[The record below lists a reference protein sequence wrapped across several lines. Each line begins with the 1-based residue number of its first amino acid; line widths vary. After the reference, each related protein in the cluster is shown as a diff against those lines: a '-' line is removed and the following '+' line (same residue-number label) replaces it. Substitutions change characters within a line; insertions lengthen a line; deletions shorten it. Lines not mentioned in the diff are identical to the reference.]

1 VVSDEARRR
10 RARLKRPGR
19 PHLDPIPGLALP
31 AGDDDETAAAPS
43 LRARFEAAMAPGPAD
58 GAATRDAE
66 IARALAEAPI
76 ERIAEVVYGS
86 NGVFLL
92 ELDAPDP
99 AKPAEP
105 LRAVYKPVRGERP
118 LWDFPRRTLYLRE
131 VAAYIVDSA
140 LGLHRVPVTVLRDGP
155 LGPGSVQRFVHV
167 LDEPLTA
174 ERADQLDSQLRAV
187 AVLDV
192 LINNAD
198 RKRTHLLVV
207 DGPSVKAIDNAL
219 SFLPY
224 PRQRT
229 ALLSLGGSPL
239 PARLAKRVRDL
250 AGDEARMIA
259 LRLRLR
265 RLLSE
270 AEVDAFGHRVAEL
283 AEDPTYPEL
292 DDWDGR
298 PFEWW

>member
-1 VVSDEARRR
+1 VSDDAPRRR
-10 RARLKRPGR
+10 HRQQRPRR

-31 AGDDDETAAAPS
+31 AGDDELAAPS
-43 LRARFEAAMAPGPAD
+43 LRERFEAAIAPGPAD
-58 GAATRDAE
+58 GVATRDVE
-66 IARALAEAPI
+66 VARMLAEAPI

-99 AKPAEP
+99 AVPTEP

-131 VAAYIVDSA
+131 AAAYIVDAA

-167 LDEPLTA
+167 LDEQLTPD
-174 ERADQLDSQLRAV
+174 RASKLESQLRAV
-187 AVLDV
+187 ALLDV
-192 LINNAD
+192 VINNAD
-198 RKRTHLLVV
+198 RKRTHLLVI

-229 ALLSLGGSPL
+229 ALIALGGSQL
-239 PARLAKRVRDL
+239 PARLAQRVQDL
-250 AGDEARMIA
+250 AHDDARMTA
-259 LRLRLR
+259 LRTRLG
-265 RLLSE
+265 RLLNA
-270 AEVDAFGHRVAEL
+270 AEVEAFGHRVAEL
-283 AEDPTYPEL
+283 AEDPTYPVL

>member
-1 VVSDEARRR
+1 VSEEARRR
-10 RARLKRPGR
+10 RDRRQRTRR

-31 AGDDDETAAAPS
+31 AGDDDETAAPS

-99 AKPAEP
+99 AAPAEP

-131 VAAYIVDSA
+131 VAAYIVDAA

-167 LDEPLTA
+167 LGEPLTA
-174 ERADQLDSQLRAV
+174 ERAEQLESQLRAV

-207 DGPSVKAIDNAL
+207 NGPSVKAIDNAL

-229 ALLSLGGSPL
+229 ALIALGGSPL
-239 PARLAKRVRDL
+239 PARLAKRLRDL
-250 AGDEARMIA
+250 AGDEIRMTA
-259 LRLRLR
+259 LRSRLR

-270 AEVDAFGHRVAEL
+270 AEVEAFGHRVAEL
-283 AEDPTYPEL
+283 AADPTYPVL

>member
-1 VVSDEARRR
+1 
-10 RARLKRPGR
+10 
-19 PHLDPIPGLALP
+19 
-31 AGDDDETAAAPS
+31 
-43 LRARFEAAMAPGPAD
+43 MAPGPED
-58 GAATRDAE
+58 GVATRDTE
-66 IARALAEAPI
+66 VARALATAAI
-76 ERIAEVVYGS
+76 GRIAEVAYGS

-99 AKPAEP
+99 AIPTEP

-131 VAAYIVDSA
+131 VAAYTVDAA
-140 LGLHRVPVTVLRDGP
+140 LGLNRVPATVLRDGP

-167 LDEPLTA
+167 LDAPLTA
-174 ERADQLDSQLRAV
+174 EAASKLESQLRAV

-198 RKRTHLLVV
+198 RKRTHLLVI

-229 ALLSLGGSPL
+229 ALIALGGSEL
-239 PARLAKRVRDL
+239 PAGLAKRVQSLARD
-250 AGDEARMIA
+250 ETRMAA
-259 LRLRLR
+259 LRTRLG
-265 RLLSE
+265 RLLSP
-270 AEVDAFGHRVAEL
+270 AEVDAFGHRVSEL
-283 AEDPTYPEL
+283 GADPTYPVL

>member
-1 VVSDEARRR
+1 MSAEQPRRPARVQRRR
-10 RARLKRPGR
+10 R
-19 PHLDPIPGLALP
+19 PHLDPVPGLALP
-31 AGDDDETAAAPS
+31 AGDDETSAAPS
-43 LRARFEAAMAPGPAD
+43 LRERFEAALAPGPAD
-58 GAATRDAE
+58 GAAPRDVE
-66 IARALAEAPI
+66 VARALAEARI
-76 ERIAEVVYGS
+76 EGIGEVVYGS

-99 AKPAEP
+99 AAPAQP

-131 VAAYIVDSA
+131 VAAYIVDAA

-167 LDEPLTA
+167 LEEGLTPGQP
-174 ERADQLDSQLRAV
+174 ERLEAQLRAV
-187 AVLDV
+187 ALLDV

-198 RKRTHLLVV
+198 RKRAHLLVV
-207 DGPSVKAIDNAL
+207 DGPNVCAIDNAL

-229 ALLSLGGSPL
+229 ALIALGGSALSP
-239 PARLAKRVRDL
+239 RLAKRIQRL
-250 AGDEARMIA
+250 AGDETRTAA
-259 LRLRLR
+259 LQTRLR

-270 AEVDAFGHRVAEL
+270 AEVEAFGHRVAEL
-283 AEDPTYPEL
+283 AADPTYPRL

>member
-1 VVSDEARRR
+1 
-10 RARLKRPGR
+10 
-19 PHLDPIPGLALP
+19 LP
-31 AGDDDETAAAPS
+31 AGDDETAEPS
-43 LRARFEAAMAPGPAD
+43 LRARFEAAVAPGPTD
-58 GAATRDAE
+58 GAAPRDAE
-66 IARALAEAPI
+66 IARSLAEAPI
-76 ERIAEVVYGS
+76 DGIAEVVYGS

-99 AKPAEP
+99 ALPTQP

-131 VAAYIVDSA
+131 VAAYVVDAA

-167 LDEPLTA
+167 LDEALTA
-174 ERADQLDSQLRAV
+174 ERAGKLDSQLRAV

-198 RKRTHLLVV
+198 RKRSHLLVV

-239 PARLAKRVRDL
+239 PPRLAERVQDL
-250 AGDEARMIA
+250 ARDDVRMSA
-259 LRLRLR
+259 LRTRLG
-265 RLLSE
+265 RLLNE
-270 AEVDAFGHRVAEL
+270 AEVTAFASRVAEL
-283 AEDPTYPEL
+283 AEDPTYPVL

>member
-1 VVSDEARRR
+1 
-10 RARLKRPGR
+10 
-19 PHLDPIPGLALP
+19 
-31 AGDDDETAAAPS
+31 
-43 LRARFEAAMAPGPAD
+43 MAPGPAD

-229 ALLSLGGSPL
+229 ALISLGGSPL

-250 AGDEARMIA
+250 AGDAARMTA

-270 AEVDAFGHRVAEL
+270 AEVDALSHRVAEL
-283 AEDPTYPEL
+283 AEDPTYPVL

>member
-1 VVSDEARRR
+1 MSEERSRRHDRGR
-10 RARLKRPGR
+10 RPRR

-31 AGDDDETAAAPS
+31 AGDDETAPT
-43 LRARFEAAMAPGPAD
+43 LRERFEAALAPGPAE
-58 GAATRDAE
+58 GAAPRDTE
-66 IARALAEAPI
+66 IARSLAEAPV

-86 NGVFLL
+86 NAVFLL

-99 AKPAEP
+99 ALPDQP

-131 VAAYIVDSA
+131 VAAYAVDSA
-140 LGLHRVPVTVLRDGP
+140 LGIHSVPVTVLRDGP
-155 LGPGSVQRFVHV
+155 LGPGSVQLFVHV
-167 LDEPLTA
+167 VEDPLSPEQA
-174 ERADQLDSQLRAV
+174 EQLEAQLRAV

-207 DGPSVKAIDNAL
+207 DGPRVRAIDNAL

-229 ALLSLGGSPL
+229 ALISLGGSPL
-239 PARLAKRVRDL
+239 PARMVKRVQGL
-250 AGDEARMIA
+250 AGDAMRMTA
-259 LRLRLR
+259 LQTRLRQ
-265 RLLSE
+265 LLSG
-270 AEVDAFGHRVAEL
+270 AEVEAFSHRVTEL
-283 AEDPTYPEL
+283 AADPTYPKL

>member
-1 VVSDEARRR
+1 MSDQGPTRRQR
-10 RARLKRPGR
+10 FRASRR

-31 AGDDDETAAAPS
+31 AGDDETAAPS
-43 LRARFEAAMAPGPAD
+43 LRARFEAAVAPGASD
-58 GAATRDAE
+58 GAAPRDAE
-66 IARALAEAPI
+66 IARTLAEAPI
-76 ERIAEVVYGS
+76 EGIAEVVYGS

-99 AKPAEP
+99 AMPTQP

-131 VAAYIVDSA
+131 VAAYVVDAA

-167 LDEPLTA
+167 LNEALTA
-174 ERADQLDSQLRAV
+174 ERATKLDSQLRAV

-198 RKRTHLLVV
+198 RKRSHLLVV
-207 DGPSVKAIDNAL
+207 EGPSVKAIDNAL

-239 PARLAKRVRDL
+239 PPRLAKRVQDL
-250 AGDEARMIA
+250 ARDEVRMSA
-259 LRLRLR
+259 LRTRLG

-270 AEVDAFGHRVAEL
+270 AEVTAFGHRVAEL
-283 AEDPTYPEL
+283 AEDPTFPVL